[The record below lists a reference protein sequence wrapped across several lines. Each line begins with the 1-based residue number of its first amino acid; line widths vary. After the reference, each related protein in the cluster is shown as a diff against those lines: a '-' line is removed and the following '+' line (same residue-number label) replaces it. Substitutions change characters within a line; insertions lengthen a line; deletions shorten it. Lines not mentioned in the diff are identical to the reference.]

1 MFYFGIKTIPVREHL
16 PPSKA
21 GKTYQWCLYQVAALQ
36 QVLSLLTLHLPEVT
50 TPASALVGISGSAL
64 SDIISRPVCPV
75 NT

>member
-36 QVLSLLTLHLPEVT
+36 QVLSLLTLHLPEVI
-50 TPASALVGISGSAL
+50 TPASALVGSQAL
-64 SDIISRPVCPV
+64 LFLTSLADQCVL
-75 NT
+75 